1 MARPPILCVGKE
13 LVESQVLR
21 GGDVSQWQVNFEF
34 VLVDF
39 GHALRQGLFDFA
51 QQVATHVIA
60 GSVVEPVEEPTAS
73 RRFAEAI
80 VGLEAA
86 LREELFDLADA
97 FEAIAVPAA
106 ETERTRAFDGPILHA
121 Q

>member
-1 MARPPILCVGKE
+1 M
-13 LVESQVLR
+13 
-21 GGDVSQWQVNFEF
+21 
-34 VLVDF
+34 
-39 GHALRQGLFDFA
+39 FDFA
-51 QQVATHVIA
+51 QQVAPHVVA
-60 GSVVEPVEEPTAS
+60 GRVVEPVEEPTAS

-86 LREELFDLADA
+86 LREELFDFADA

>member
-1 MARPPILCVGKE
+1 MGKQ

-21 GGDVSQWQVNFEF
+21 GGDVSQWQIHFEF
-34 VLVDF
+34 VVGF
-39 GHALRQGLFDFA
+39 GYALGQRVFDFA
-51 QQVATHVIA
+51 QKVASHGIA
-60 GSVVEPVEEPTAS
+60 GRVVEPVEEPTAS

-86 LREELFDLADA
+86 LREELFDFADA
-97 FEAIAVPAA
+97 FETIAVPSA
-106 ETERTRAFDGPILHA
+106 ETERTCAFYRPILHA